1 MMTLTFTTALFA
13 SLFALDLLLVTSSRL
28 LHCIRLVAIQGL
40 VIGLIPLSAWN
51 WDGGI
56 PHSEL
61 LIIAGL
67 NIALK
72 GIIIPVLL
80 SRTMRSAHVCRELEP
95 LLGYSCSLMIV
106 LAIAGCSILLSRNLP
121 LPGEAL
127 SQFAV
132 PAAFTTLLTG
142 IFLIVSRRKA
152 LTQAIGFLTFENG
165 VTAFGTGMALEY
177 GLLVELGILL
187 DVFVLVFVMGIAVF
201 RISREF
207 QHIDSDR
214 LNKLGDWS
222 EDEVVNGKG
231 TAE

>member
-1 MMTLTFTTALFA
+1 MVTLNLTTALFA

-28 LHCIRLVAIQGL
+28 LHCIRIVAIQGF
-40 VIGLIPLSAWN
+40 VIGAISLSAWN
-51 WDGGI
+51 WDAGI

-61 LIIAGL
+61 IIISLL
-67 NIALK
+67 NVALK
-72 GIIIPVLL
+72 GIIIPLL
-80 SRTMRSAHVCRELEP
+80 LARTMRSAHVCRELEP
-95 LLGYSCSLMIV
+95 LLGYSMSLVVV
-106 LAIAGCSILLSRNLP
+106 LGIAGASLLLSRNLP
-121 LPGEAL
+121 LPGGAL
-127 SQFAV
+127 SQLAV

-142 IFLIVSRRKA
+142 LFLIVSRKKA

-177 GLLVELGILL
+177 GMLVELGILL

-214 LNKLGDWS
+214 LNKLSDWS
-222 EDEVVNGKG
+222 EDETNGKG
-231 TAE
+231 ALK